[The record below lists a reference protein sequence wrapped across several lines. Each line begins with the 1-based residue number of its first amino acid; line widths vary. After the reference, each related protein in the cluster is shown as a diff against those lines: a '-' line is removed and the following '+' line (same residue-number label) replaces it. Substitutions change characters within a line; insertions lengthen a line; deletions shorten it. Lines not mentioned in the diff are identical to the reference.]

1 MPPAPAIPAFPI
13 PHAAP
18 VNFLAHF
25 LLADQGD
32 LALVGAFLGDFVK
45 GPIRGFTPEV
55 AIEIRVHRRI
65 DACCDTHPVM
75 QAALACFAPERRRFA
90 GIAMDVFHDHVL
102 ARDWRHHAREPL
114 ADFTARVYRALDE
127 HADLLPEPARRI
139 ASRMAQQDWL
149 GAYAHVDGMP
159 RALAGIGRRLS
170 RGGERLEACAI
181 DLARHY
187 DRLSEGFAPL
197 FADLD
202 QLARDTRRHIL
213 APPG

>member
-1 MPPAPAIPAFPI
+1 
-13 PHAAP
+13 
-18 VNFLAHF
+18 
-25 LLADQGD
+25 
-32 LALVGAFLGDFVK
+32 
-45 GPIRGFTPEV
+45 
-55 AIEIRVHRRI
+55 
-65 DACCDTHPVM
+65 
-75 QAALACFAPERRRFA
+75 
-90 GIAMDVFHDHVL
+90 VL

-187 DRLSEGFAPL
+187 DHLSEGFAPL